1 MIKLNLSVTKH
12 FLGGFIMVK
21 LNDVA
26 MENNVN
32 LDDCVVFIRGNDDIL
47 AVDVGSVKIRQ
58 RSDDTMGFVFSIS
71 PKEALKL
78 EEFFAQFANGEK
90 FYFDISQTGYRPV
103 YYRGLS
109 EMTKEV
115 SVEYEPKFNI
125 TLIAQKA
132 IVVPDDNYFEPSCEC
147 CEFCH
152 LG

>member
-1 MIKLNLSVTKH
+1 
-12 FLGGFIMVK
+12 MVK

-32 LDDCVVFIRGNDDIL
+32 LDECVVFIRGNDDIL

-109 EMTKEV
+109 AMTKEV
-115 SVEYEPKFNI
+115 SNEYHPKFNI
-125 TLIAQKA
+125 TLFAQKA
-132 IVVPDDNYFEPSCEC
+132 IVEPEDSYFEPTCAC

-152 LG
+152 IG